1 MKRNIG
7 LVLLILVL
15 LVPACGK
22 KSASGPVEITF
33 MAWGAPEELA
43 VWQKLADDFHAANKN
58 ITVKMD
64 VSDWD
69 SYWTKLDTLFA
80 GGTPPDV
87 FAMDAPLYLDWQ
99 SRDVLLNLQPY
110 INKTSGFLDNFY
122 PQTLEGYKLS
132 DGYYGLPR
140 DFQTIV
146 LFYNKNMFDAAGVA
160 YPTASWTW
168 DDLRAAAKQLTKD
181 NNNDGKTD
189 QYGFSCDLWDME
201 LCWSEAIWSNGGEIL
216 NADYTK
222 TLLGEPKARQAWQM
236 FHDMIFV
243 DKSMPDTIAA
253 GEYGGDL
260 FQAGVVA
267 IWPMGHWA
275 VPGYATVEFKWD
287 VAPMPSGSAGRVTS
301 VNSAGFV
308 VAKASKY
315 PDASWKF
322 IQFALSQTGQTRL
335 TELGLA
341 IPVLKSV
348 ANSPVFLQAKV
359 GDQTIN
365 QQIFLDAL
373 QYAHLKPIFKGYTDW
388 SAAIGDGITTIWTG
402 EADLGTTLDAAIVEA
417 DKVLSEQK

>member
-1 MKRNIG
+1 MKRNI
-7 LVLLILVL
+7 LFIVLIVTL
-15 LVPACGK
+15 LVSACGK
-22 KSASGPVEITF
+22 KAASGPVEITF

-43 VWQKLADDFHAANKN
+43 VWQKIADEFHAANTG

-64 VSDWD
+64 VSDWE

-110 INKTSGFLDNFY
+110 IKKTSGFLDNFY
-122 PQTLEGYKLS
+122 AQPLEGYKVS
-132 DGYYGLPR
+132 DNYYGLPR

-146 LFYNKNMFDAAGVA
+146 LFYNKDMFDAAGMA

-168 DDLRAAAKQLTKD
+168 EDLRAAAKQLTLDK
-181 NNNDGKTD
+181 NGDGIAD

-201 LCWSEAIWSNGGEIL
+201 LCWSEAIWAYGGNVI
-216 NADYTK
+216 NADHTK
-222 TLLGEPKARQAWQM
+222 TQLGEPQARQAWQL
-236 FHDMIFV
+236 FHDMMFV

-267 IWPMGHWA
+267 LWPMGHWA
-275 VPGYATVEFKWD
+275 VPGYAEVEFQWD
-287 VAPMPSGSAGRVTS
+287 VAPMPAGPAGQATS

-308 VAKASKY
+308 VAKASKN

-335 TELGLA
+335 TELGFA

-348 ANSPVFLQAKV
+348 AESSVFLQAKV
-359 GDQTIN
+359 GERTIN
-365 QQIFLDAL
+365 QQTFLDAL
-373 QYAHLKPIFKGYTDW
+373 KYAKVKPIFKGYTLWAD
-388 SAAIGDGITTIWTG
+388 AIGNGMATIWTG
-402 EADLGTTLDAAIVEA
+402 EAELNSTLDAAIIEA
-417 DKVLSEQK
+417 DKVLAEEK

>member
-348 ANSPVFLQAKV
+348 ADSPVFLQAKV

>member
-1 MKRNIG
+1 MKRNFWFIV
-7 LVLLILVL
+7 LIFALLISG
-15 LVPACGK
+15 CGK
-22 KSASGPVEITF
+22 KSASGSVEITF

-43 VWQKLADDFHAANKN
+43 VWQKIADEFHTANTN

-110 INKTSGFLDNFY
+110 IQKTSGFLDNFY
-122 PQTLEGYKLS
+122 AQPLEGYKVS
-132 DGYYGLPR
+132 DAYYGLPR

-146 LFYNKNMFDAAGVA
+146 LFYNKDMFDAAGVA

-168 DDLRAAAKQLTKD
+168 EDLRVAAKQLTLDKNGD
-181 NNNDGKTD
+181 SKID

-201 LCWSEAIWSNGGEIL
+201 LCWSEAIWAYGGDVI
-216 NADYTK
+216 NVDHTK
-222 TLLGEPKARQAWQM
+222 TQLGESKARQAWQL
-236 FHDMIFV
+236 FHDMMFV

-260 FQAGVVA
+260 FQAGMVA
-267 IWPMGHWA
+267 MWPMGHWA
-275 VPGYATVEFKWD
+275 VPGYAEVEFQWD
-287 VAPMPSGSAGRVTS
+287 VVPMPAGPAGKATS

-308 VAKASKY
+308 VSKASKN

-335 TELGLA
+335 TELGFA

-348 ANSPVFLQAKV
+348 AESPVFLQAKV
-359 GDQTIN
+359 GDRTIN
-365 QQIFLDAL
+365 QQVFLDAL
-373 QYAHLKPIFKGYTDW
+373 KYAHVKPIFKGYTLWAD
-388 SAAIGDGITTIWTG
+388 AIGNGIATIWTG
-402 EADLGTTLDAAIVEA
+402 EADLNSTLDAAIVEG
-417 DKVLSEQK
+417 DKVLSEEK